1 MRAQIKCL
9 KQKYKMEAQLHTGNN
24 DLKHS
29 VRNIYRGRGPR
40 VVGTLPWAGGDGHS
54 PTHWDSQFKPVITT
68 VPHHELNL
76 EKESFNLE
84 MRQHTPNVY
93 TKVPG
98 VESLQLLIQKTHS
111 SPQFVHSGR
120 RSEKADCRSH
130 GYRNISL
137 QKRNYSRCHHHWAA
151 LQDFFL

>member
-1 MRAQIKCL
+1 MWANNFKEDIISASWNTYVCVSVIGRCVHLWKAPGMRAQIKCL

-68 VPHHELNL
+68 VPHHELHL

-111 SPQFVHSGR
+111 SPQ
-120 RSEKADCRSH
+120 
-130 GYRNISL
+130 
-137 QKRNYSRCHHHWAA
+137 
-151 LQDFFL
+151 